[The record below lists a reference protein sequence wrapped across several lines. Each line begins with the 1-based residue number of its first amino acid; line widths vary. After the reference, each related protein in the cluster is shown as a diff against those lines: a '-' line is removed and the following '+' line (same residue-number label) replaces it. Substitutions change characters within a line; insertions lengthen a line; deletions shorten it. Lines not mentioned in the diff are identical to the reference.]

1 MLDGRY
7 NAPRFGGEMKKL
19 LLVIILLF
27 LTSCATTKISSFI
40 NPDIDISNYKNI
52 LVFGNIRDIE
62 IRKTLESDIVSA
74 FIENNLNCI
83 SSINIFSPLKDYS
96 EQEREEILIKNN
108 IDGIITVCII
118 SAGEN
123 SAYIPQQ
130 TYINYSSQYVN
141 GQLIR
146 IPYTTT
152 SGGYSVSYP
161 KADFEI
167 TLTDI
172 VSGKLAYKATANS
185 EGDEFSDMKTIS
197 RSLAKEI
204 VKEYIS
210 LISGKNNKPFDE
222 N

>member
-1 MLDGRY
+1 MHRALEEI
-7 NAPRFGGEMKKL
+7 GGEMKKL

-141 GQLIR
+141 GQLIS

>member
-1 MLDGRY
+1 
-7 NAPRFGGEMKKL
+7 MKKL

-74 FIENNLNCI
+74 FIDNNLNCI

-96 EQEREEILIKNN
+96 EQERKEILIKNN

-123 SAYIPQQ
+123 SASIPQQ
-130 TYINYSSQYVN
+130 TYTNYSSQYVN
-141 GQLIR
+141 GQLIS

-172 VSGKLAYKATANS
+172 ASGKLAYKATANS

>member
-1 MLDGRY
+1 
-7 NAPRFGGEMKKL
+7 MKKL
-19 LLVIILLF
+19 LLLIIPLF
-27 LTSCATTKISSFI
+27 LISCATTKISSFV
-40 NPDIDISNYKNI
+40 NPDIDISNYKSI

-62 IRKTLESDIVSA
+62 IRKTVESDIVSV
-74 FIENNLNCI
+74 FLENNINCI
-83 SSINIFSPLKDYS
+83 SSINILSPLKDYS
-96 EQEREEILIKNN
+96 EQERKEILIKNK
-108 IDGIITVCII
+108 IDGIMTVCII
-118 SAGEN
+118 SSGEN

-130 TYINYSSQYVN
+130 THTNYSSQYVN
-141 GQLIR
+141 GQLIS

-172 VSGKLAYKATANS
+172 ASGKLAYKATANS

-204 VKEYIS
+204 IKEYIS
-210 LISGKNNKPFDE
+210 LVSKRTNKPFDE

>member
-141 GQLIR
+141 GQLIS

>member
-1 MLDGRY
+1 
-7 NAPRFGGEMKKL
+7 MKKL

-96 EQEREEILIKNN
+96 EQERKEILIKNN

-123 SAYIPQQ
+123 SASIPQQ
-130 TYINYSSQYVN
+130 TYTNYSSQYVN
-141 GQLIR
+141 GQLIS

-172 VSGKLAYKATANS
+172 ASGKLAYKATANS

>member
-1 MLDGRY
+1 MHRL
-7 NAPRFGGEMKKL
+7 FGGRMKKL
-19 LLVIILLF
+19 LLLIILLF
-27 LTSCATTKISSFI
+27 LISCATTKISSFI

-52 LVFGNIRDIE
+52 LVFGYIRDIE
-62 IRKTLESDIVSA
+62 IRKTLESDIVSV

-118 SAGEN
+118 SSGEN
-123 SAYIPQQ
+123 SVYIPQQ
-130 TYINYSSQYVN
+130 THTNYHSQYVN
-141 GQLIR
+141 GQLIS

-161 KADFEI
+161 KANFEI

-172 VSGKLAYKATANS
+172 ASGKLAYKATANS

-197 RSLAKEI
+197 KSLAKEI

>member
-1 MLDGRY
+1 M
-7 NAPRFGGEMKKL
+7 
-19 LLVIILLF
+19 
-27 LTSCATTKISSFI
+27 
-40 NPDIDISNYKNI
+40 
-52 LVFGNIRDIE
+52 
-62 IRKTLESDIVSA
+62 
-74 FIENNLNCI
+74 
-83 SSINIFSPLKDYS
+83 
-96 EQEREEILIKNN
+96 
-108 IDGIITVCII
+108 CII

-141 GQLIR
+141 GQLIS